1 MHSSQHTAET
11 ATFQSFANCYLREIN
26 PGIAV
31 VHRDGSGRAVDCIE
45 WTLAGPRVILRA
57 EITSRSACGPCHFGT
72 LWTRPATD
80 PQWRS
85 VEPMSAL
92 PILVQDAC
100 RLFEGSQRESTR
112 AYELGLL
119 LRVMQSYQ
127 HTAENLD
134 VVQPLSADRFTF
146 LEAEQSIAYGH
157 WLHPTPKSRQG
168 MTFWQQETYAPEF
181 SGRFRLT
188 YFAAADHLVRQDSAR
203 AERASDI
210 VRSLVSSELAA
221 VPLRQGETLLP
232 MHPLQA
238 DALMLDP
245 NIQGLIETGSLRPL
259 GALGPEFSATSSVR
273 SVYSPDHPWMLKFSL
288 PVRITNSLR
297 VNRRH
302 ELEAGVAIAKLVD
315 RAGIAARYANFNIIQ
330 DPAYITLDLPGRAE
344 SGFEIILREN
354 PFMHGSDRGIA
365 TIAALT
371 ADPLPGQAS
380 LLSRIVR
387 RLADATSQ
395 TLSCIATI
403 WFERYLDHALEPLL
417 RLYDDFGIA
426 LEAHQQNSLVD
437 VSNGLPSAF
446 YYRDNQ
452 GFYLAES
459 HRPSLAALV
468 PETERIEGLYFDEA
482 EIRDRFAYYAV
493 VNQIFSIISRM
504 GHDGLAEEDE
514 LLALLRRRLASLAL
528 VMTGAGRRFAESLIH
543 APTIASKANLR
554 ARLFGVDELEAHNTS
569 ALYRRIPNPLWDT
582 ENAGIERQTH
592 AIAS

>member
-1 MHSSQHTAET
+1 MHSSQQTAET

-45 WTLAGPRVILRA
+45 WTLAGPRLILRA
-57 EITSRSACGPCHFGT
+57 EVTSRSACGPNHFGT
-72 LWTRPATD
+72 LWTRPVTD

-92 PILVQDAC
+92 PFLVQDAC
-100 RLFEGSQRESTR
+100 RLFEGSQRESAR

-134 VVQPLSADRFTF
+134 VVRPLSAEHFTF

-188 YFAAADHLVRQDSAR
+188 YFAAADNLVREDSTR
-203 AERASDI
+203 TQTASDI
-210 VRSLVSSELAA
+210 VRSLVPKAIAEDR
-221 VPLRQGETLLP
+221 LRPGETLLP

-238 DALMLDP
+238 DALLLDP
-245 NIQGLIETGSLRPL
+245 DVQALIDNGSLRPL
-259 GALGPEFSATSSVR
+259 GNVGPEFSATSSVR
-273 SVYSPDHPWMLKFSL
+273 TLYSPTHPWMLKFSL

-302 ELEAGVAIAKLVD
+302 ELEAGVAIAKLID
-315 RAGIAARYANFNIIQ
+315 RAGIAERYANFNIIQ

-354 PFMHGSDRGIA
+354 PFLQGRDRGIA

-371 ADPLPGQAS
+371 ADPLPGQTS
-380 LLSRIVR
+380 LLARVVR
-387 RLADATSQ
+387 RLADATAQSP
-395 TLSCIATI
+395 SRIATI

-426 LEAHQQNSLVD
+426 LEAHQQNSLID
-437 VSNGLPSAF
+437 ISNGFPSAF

-459 HRPSLAALV
+459 HRPLLAALV
-468 PETERIEGLYFDEA
+468 PETERIDGLYFDEA

-504 GHDGLAEEDE
+504 GHDGLADEDA
-514 LLALLRRRLASLAL
+514 LLALLRHRLASLTL
-528 VMTGAGRRFAESLIH
+528 TMTGAGRRFAESLIH
-543 APTIASKANLR
+543 APTIAAKANLR
-554 ARLFGVDELEAHNTS
+554 ARLFGVDELQAHNTS
-569 ALYRRIPNPLWDT
+569 SLYRRIPNPLWDG
-582 ENAGIERQTH
+582 ENAAIERQAH

>member
-45 WTLAGPRVILRA
+45 WTLAGPRAILRA
-57 EITSRSACGPCHFGT
+57 EVTSRSACGPSHFGT

-85 VEPMSAL
+85 VEPMTAL
-92 PILVQDAC
+92 PLLVQDAC
-100 RLFEGSQRESTR
+100 RLFEGSQRESAR

-134 VVQPLSADRFTF
+134 VVRPLSAEHFTF
-146 LEAEQSIAYGH
+146 LQAEQSIAYGH

-168 MTFWQQETYAPEF
+168 MTFWQQGTYAPEF
-181 SGRFRLT
+181 SGSFRLT
-188 YFAAADHLVRQDSAR
+188 YFAAAGHLIREDSAR
-203 AERASDI
+203 NESASAI
-210 VRSLVSSELAA
+210 VRSLVPEGLAEDR
-221 VPLRQGETLLP
+221 LRPGETLLP

-238 DALMLDP
+238 EALMLDP
-245 NIQGLIETGSLRPL
+245 DIQGLIESGSLRPL
-259 GALGPEFSATSSVR
+259 GSLGAAFSATSSVR
-273 SVYSPDHPWMLKFSL
+273 SVYSPGHPWMLKFSL

-315 RAGIAARYANFNIIQ
+315 RAGIAARYATFRIIQ
-330 DPAYITLDLPGRAE
+330 DPAYITLDLPERAE

-354 PFMHGSDRGIA
+354 PFTAGRDRGIA

-371 ADPLPGQAS
+371 ADPLPGQSS
-380 LLSRIVR
+380 LLARIVR
-387 RLADATSQ
+387 RLAETTSQ
-395 TLSCIATI
+395 PLPRIATL
-403 WFERYLDHALEPLL
+403 WFERYLDHAFEPLL

-437 VSNGLPSAF
+437 VSNGFPSAF

-468 PETERIEGLYFDEA
+468 PETERIDGLYFDEA

-504 GHDGLAEEDE
+504 GHDGLADEEA
-514 LLALLRRRLASLAL
+514 LLALLRRRLAGLAL
-528 VMTGAGRRFAESLIH
+528 AMTGAGRRFAESLIH

-554 ARLFGVDELEAHNTS
+554 ARLFGVDELQAHNTS
-569 ALYRRIPNPLWDT
+569 SLYRRIPNPLWDS
-582 ENAGIERQTH
+582 ENSAVERQTH